1 MGVRQRWEELAG
13 GRQAFE
19 EGVTMLLAMVYPG
32 LRHVDGSG
40 GDRGEDAVLRLPG
53 GGRHVF
59 QVKGFTGRLKPVQRR
74 QVERSLKRAAE
85 GEPTRWTLV
94 VPLRLTPNE
103 WDWFDG
109 LRDGFPFSL
118 DCHDLNW
125 LNTKSHQHPAIDAL
139 FQPEAPLAALLNWP
153 RVADTSPIDA
163 GLAVPESGDIPPYVA
178 RDIDPVLRDR
188 MRATA
193 ESGGALVIVG
203 DSAAGKTRTL
213 YEALC
218 AELPGHRLVHPMQPS
233 DVPLLIPGI
242 VAAAGPCVLWL
253 DELHRYLE
261 DGRCLTPHGLGELRR
276 ARAIVLATL
285 RASAHE
291 HWHGLPVLRQ
301 MQTLVLDRRW
311 SLAERQRAAAAPDS
325 RVVQAARVAPAIG
338 VAECLAAGPW
348 LWQEL
353 KLADRAGGQPRGA
366 ALIRAGID
374 LVRVGLAGPLPTSL
388 LLEAHLPYLADSGGP
403 VLRPEP
409 ADDALSWAGKVRFG
423 VSSMLLPA
431 GEDAWTTH
439 PQLAAAADEEGV
451 TVHPFTWFQALGAA
465 GDLDDMF
472 KVALNASTHAPSTGV
487 FLWRSLADAG
497 LNEAANNL
505 GVTLADLGRHEEAEH
520 VFRTQA
526 NSEDA
531 VVLLNLGNLLCKTG
545 RHEEAEEVYR
555 KSGARGQ
562 AKAWNNLGLLLKDRG
577 EYACA
582 ETCLR
587 SAALAG
593 APDAEYNLGVL
604 LDELGRA
611 DEAKAAYAR
620 AYDAGD
626 ASGLTN
632 WGMLL
637 LEEDRWT
644 EAEPLLRQAAETG
657 QGDAMLCL
665 ANAAK
670 VKGNLLQATHWYR
683 RAIDTGDARACFN
696 LANLHRDDD
705 RPDLAEPL
713 YRKAA
718 DAGITSALYNLAL
731 LLARQKRLTEAE
743 EFFRRAAAEGQQE
756 ALFQLGDVLSQ
767 TDRQEEATAQWKE
780 AAEAG
785 DPNAAIA
792 LATVLTDPAEQTYLR
807 KVLRSAADAGDKDAA
822 LLISVL
828 KVAQVPSS
836 GE

>member
-1 MGVRQRWEELAG
+1 MGVLPRWEELAG

-40 GDRGEDAVLRLPG
+40 GDRGEDAVLLLQG

-59 QVKGFTGRLKPVQRR
+59 QVKSFTGRLKPVQRR
-74 QVERSLKRAAE
+74 QVEGSLKRAAE

-94 VPLRLTPNE
+94 VPLRLTPQE

-109 LRDGFPFSL
+109 LRDGFPFPL

-125 LNTKSHQHPAIDAL
+125 LNTKSCQHPAIDAL

-178 RDIDPVLRDR
+178 RDIDPVVRDR
-188 MRATA
+188 MRAAA
-193 ESGGALVIVG
+193 ESGGALVLVG

-218 AELPGHRLVHPMQPS
+218 AELPGHRLVHPMQPG

-242 VAAAGPCVLWL
+242 IAAAGPCVLWL

-285 RASAHE
+285 DASAHE
-291 HWHGLPVLRQ
+291 HWHGSPVLRQ

-325 RVVQAARVAPAIG
+325 RVVQAATADPAIG

-366 ALIRAGID
+366 AMIRAGID
-374 LVRVGLAGPLPTSL
+374 LVRVGLAGPLSTSR

-431 GEDAWTTH
+431 GEDAWTAH
-439 PQLAAAADEEGV
+439 PQLAAAADEDSV

-472 KVALNASTHAPSTGV
+472 KVALNASTHAPSIGV

-526 NSEDA
+526 NPEDA

-545 RHEEAEEVYR
+545 RHEEAEEAYR

-582 ETCLR
+582 ETCLH

-626 ASGLTN
+626 ASSLTN

-637 LEEDRWT
+637 LEEGRWT

-657 QGDAMLCL
+657 DGDAIFCL
-665 ANAAK
+665 ANAEKA
-670 VKGNLLQATHWYR
+670 KGNLLQATRWYR
-683 RAIDTGDARACFN
+683 RAINIGDARACFN
-696 LANLHRDDD
+696 LANLHQDDD

-713 YRKAA
+713 YREAI

-731 LLARQKRLTEAE
+731 LLKRQKRLTEAE
-743 EFFRRAAAEGQQE
+743 DFLRRAAAEGHKE
-756 ALFQLGDVLSQ
+756 ALFHLGDVLCQ
-767 TDRQEEATAQWKE
+767 TDRQEEATAQWKA

-792 LATVLTDPAEQTYLR
+792 LATVLTDPADQPYLR
-807 KVLRSAADAGDKDAA
+807 KVLRCAADAGDNDAA
-822 LLISVL
+822 LLMSVL
-828 KVAQVPSS
+828 NATQASAS

>member
-1 MGVRQRWEELAG
+1 MGVRPRWEELAR

-19 EGVTMLLAMVYPG
+19 EGVTTLLAMVYPG

-40 GDRGEDAVLRLPG
+40 GDRGEDAVLLLQG

-59 QVKGFTGRLKPVQRR
+59 QVKSFTGRLKPVQRR

-109 LRDGFPFSL
+109 LRDGFPFTL

-125 LNTKSHQHPAIDAL
+125 LNTNSYQHPAIEAL

-153 RVADTSPIDA
+153 RVADTSPIDT
-163 GLAVPESGDIPPYVA
+163 GLAVPENGDVPPYVA
-178 RDIDPVLRDR
+178 RDIDPVVRER
-188 MRATA
+188 MQAAA

-213 YEALC
+213 YEALR
-218 AELPGHRLVHPMQPS
+218 AELPGHRLVHPVQPG

-242 VAAAGPCVLWL
+242 VAAAEPCVLWL
-253 DELHRYLE
+253 DKLHRYLE

-285 RASAHE
+285 DASAHE
-291 HWHGLPVLRQ
+291 HWHGSPVLRQ

-325 RVVQAARVAPAIG
+325 RVVQAARADPAIG
-338 VAECLAAGPW
+338 VAECLATGPW

-374 LVRVGLAGPLPTSL
+374 LLRVGLAGPLPTSL
-388 LLEAHLPYLADSGGP
+388 LLKAHLPYLADSGGP
-403 VLRPEP
+403 VLRPEL

-423 VSSMLLPA
+423 VSSMLMPA
-431 GEDAWTTH
+431 GEDAWMAH
-439 PQLAAAADEEGV
+439 PQLAAAADVEGI

-472 KVALNASTHAPSTGV
+472 KVALNAGIHAPSIGV
-487 FLWRSLADAG
+487 FLWRALADAG
-497 LNEAANNL
+497 LDEAANNL
-505 GVTLADLGRHEEAEH
+505 GVALDDLGRHEEAEH
-520 VFRTQA
+520 VFRTRA
-526 NSEDA
+526 NPDDA
-531 VVLLNLGNLLCKTG
+531 VVLMNLGNLLCKTG
-545 RHEEAEEVYR
+545 RHEEAEEAYR

-562 AKAWNNLGLLLKDRG
+562 TKAWNNLGLLMKDRG

-620 AYDAGD
+620 AYAAGE
-626 ASGLTN
+626 ASGLVN

-637 LEEDRWT
+637 LAEDRWT
-644 EAEPLLRQAAETG
+644 EAEPLLREAAETG
-657 QGDAMLCL
+657 DGEAMFCL

-670 VKGNLLQATHWYR
+670 TKGNLLQATHWYR

-696 LANLHRDDD
+696 LANLHRDGD
-705 RPDLAEPL
+705 RPEPAESL
-713 YRKAA
+713 YREAA

-731 LLARQKRLTEAE
+731 LLKGQKRLTEAE
-743 EFFRRAAAEGQQE
+743 DFFRRAAAEGHEE

-767 TDRQEEATAQWKE
+767 TDRKEEATAQWKA

-792 LATVLTDPAEQTYLR
+792 LATVLTDPADQPYLR
-807 KVLRSAADAGDKDAA
+807 KVLRRAADAGDNDAA

-828 KVAQVPSS
+828 NVTQASS
-836 GE
+836 AGE